1 MSDDDQAGP
10 QDPQM
15 SADDLWKTAAGFGVT
30 PGHVKMMLAPLV
42 QEIMGDSLKGI
53 PEQIKQ
59 MVTHQTDQMAT
70 EIVAKVKEAFGGGLG
85 GGTNGT
91 GGEANGGVHPL
102 AAALLTAVTN
112 KVMGPAAGAA
122 PGGAAVQGITEFAN
136 TMSTLWGNVLEP
148 VLGIYGQGARDERSR
163 LTDLT
168 KMGYEVNI
176 GGPVSPPVADRPAP
190 AAPAAPVANMNQPET
205 MKQAA
210 RRVAEA
216 IKVGA

>member
-15 SADDLWKTAAGFGVT
+15 SGDDLWKTAAGFGVT
-30 PGHVKMMLAPLV
+30 PAHVKMMLAPLV
-42 QEIMGDSLKGI
+42 QDIMGDSLKEL
-53 PEQIKQ
+53 PDQIKQ
-59 MVTHQTDQMAT
+59 MVRHQTDQMAT
-70 EIVAKVKEAFGGGLG
+70 EIVAKVKEAFGGGVG
-85 GGTNGT
+85 GGGGNNGT
-91 GGEANGGVHPL
+91 GEGVHPL

-112 KVMGPAAGAA
+112 KVMGPTAGAA
-122 PGGAAVQGITEFAN
+122 PASAVQGITDFAN

-148 VLGIYGQGARDERSR
+148 VLGIYGQGARDERAR

-176 GGPVSPPVADRPAP
+176 GGPVSPPVVVETPAP
-190 AAPAAPVANMNQPET
+190 TGAPVATMRQPET

-210 RRVAEA
+210 RRVAEG

>member
-1 MSDDDQAGP
+1 MTSEHENQAGP
-10 QDPQM
+10 KDDQM
-15 SADDLWKTAAGFGVT
+15 SADALWNTAAGFGVT
-30 PGHVKMMLAPLV
+30 PAHVKMMLAPLV
-42 QEIMGDSLKGI
+42 QEIMGESLKEI

-59 MVTHQTDQMAT
+59 MITHQTDQMAS
-70 EIVAKVKEAFGGGLG
+70 EIVDKVKAAFGGGLG
-85 GGTNGT
+85 GGNGT
-91 GGEANGGVHPL
+91 GEGVHPL

-112 KVMGPAAGAA
+112 KVMGPTGGAA
-122 PGGAAVQGITEFAN
+122 PASAVQGITDFAN

-148 VLGIYGQGARDERSR
+148 VLGIYGQGARDERAR

-176 GGPVSPPVADRPAP
+176 GGPVSPPVADKPVVP
-190 AAPAAPVANMNQPET
+190 AANMRQPET

-216 IKVGA
+216 IKVGG